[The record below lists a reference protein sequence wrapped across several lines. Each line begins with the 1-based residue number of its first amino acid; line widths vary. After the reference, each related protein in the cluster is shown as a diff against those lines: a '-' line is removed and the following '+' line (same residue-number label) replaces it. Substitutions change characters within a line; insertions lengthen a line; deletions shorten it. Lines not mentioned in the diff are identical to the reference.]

1 MLTGEQNLMIL
12 TIISPELFA
21 DILRHSEILEV
32 AEKSPSTTE
41 YTIIYKGLK
50 TLLIDTAVEK
60 YLVE

>member
-1 MLTGEQNLMIL
+1 MNL
-12 TIISPELFA
+12 TIVSPDLFE
-21 DILRHSEILEV
+21 DILRHSEILEME
-32 AEKSPSTTE
+32 EKSPSTTE

>member
-1 MLTGEQNLMIL
+1 MNL
-12 TIISPELFA
+12 TIISTELFT

-32 AEKSPSTTE
+32 EEKSPSTTE

>member
-1 MLTGEQNLMIL
+1 MSL
-12 TIISPELFA
+12 TILSPELFA

-32 AEKSPSTTE
+32 DEKSPFTTE

>member
-1 MLTGEQNLMIL
+1 MNLTIL
-12 TIISPELFA
+12 TPELFA

-32 AEKSPSTTE
+32 DEKSPSTTE
-41 YTIIYKGLK
+41 YTVMYKGLK